1 MFWRMSV
8 MCLVMCGLS
17 SQFQQS
23 KKKKVPNG
31 LRGQIDLNQV
41 QVLALANYVSLG
53 SHLTDPVGLL

>member
-1 MFWRMSV
+1 

-23 KKKKVPNG
+23 KKKVPNG